1 MTTEA
6 TYEEKALIELA
17 YKFREVFYKAENT
30 ELYFDRLGNYG
41 VVLQMY
47 VQIYNTLLK
56 FDGIVP
62 IENLPVE
69 KKKELVAEARRLSKT
84 NDKAHTIRLS
94 KALHVIGTITQLD

>member
-1 MTTEA
+1 
-6 TYEEKALIELA
+6 
-17 YKFREVFYKAENT
+17 
-30 ELYFDRLGNYG
+30 
-41 VVLQMY
+41 MY

-84 NDKAHTIRLS
+84 NDKSHTTRLS